1 MKKRL
6 KYRSENEKFF
16 LDYFPDRIFKKLN
29 KSERE
34 HYREYRRYHR
44 ASLIPM
50 KGLRVIKN
58 QIEKLKRRLLMRRIS
73 SWLTIR
79 MDIQC

>member
-1 MKKRL
+1 MKKRF

-44 ASLIPM
+44 QSLIPM
-50 KGLRVIKN
+50 KGLRVIR
-58 QIEKLKRRLLMRRIS
+58 IRLK
-73 SWLTIR
+73 TKKE
-79 MDIQC
+79 DY